1 MKSPSKVP
9 IDPEAERAAERLS
22 SISGGRVL
30 DVATGDGT
38 FIKTLMKTLKDY
50 ESFVGID
57 ISDKEF
63 EATREGFK
71 EDPVEILMMDAGS
84 LEFED
89 EHFDTVGMSYSLH
102 HLLAMDRAL
111 EEMKRV
117 LKPGGHFIVMESY
130 RDGDQTEAQR
140 TEILT
145 HHWGAEIDSLK
156 GIPHRKTLRR
166 DKIKG
171 VLEGLG
177 LKDTEVFD
185 SAQSVNCLLCDK
197 WSECSDPMNEEV
209 IRESIE
215 GIERKLSDL
224 EEMGDFEGRARLVK
238 RGEELMER
246 TRKTGI
252 SPASNLFF
260 AGRK

>member
-1 MKSPSKVP
+1 MKSPSKIP

-22 SISGGRVL
+22 SISGGKVL

-50 ESFVGID
+50 ESFVGVD
-57 ISDKEF
+57 ISEKEF
-63 EATREGFK
+63 ESAREGFK
-71 EDPVEILMMDAGS
+71 EDPVEILMMDADS

-89 EHFDTVGMSYSLH
+89 EYFDIVGISYSLH
-102 HLLAMDRAL
+102 HLLAMDGVL

-145 HHWGAEIDSLK
+145 HHWGAEIDNLK
-156 GIPHRKTLRR
+156 GIPHRKTLSR
-166 DKIKG
+166 DEIKE
-171 VLEGLG
+171 VLESLG

-185 SAQSVNCLLCDK
+185 SVQSVNCLLCDK
-197 WSECSDPMNEEV
+197 WSICSDPMNKEG
-209 IRESIE
+209 IRESIA
-215 GIERKLSDL
+215 GIERKLGDL
-224 EEMGDFEGRARLVK
+224 QEMEDSGIRSRLVR

-252 SPASNLFF
+252 SPACNLFF
-260 AGRK
+260 VGRK